1 VTSSSLS
8 CTLMP
13 SSGSVHN
20 LRISLATLNT
30 TAGEMF
36 SLELEDC
43 ARRGRR
49 TDEGG
54 GVSSAE
60 RSAQALR
67 RERGGA
73 HRAGLLGAH
82 FV

>member
-1 VTSSSLS
+1 
-8 CTLMP
+8 MP

-43 ARRGRR
+43 AREADG
-49 TDEGG
+49 
-54 GVSSAE
+54 
-60 RSAQALR
+60 
-67 RERGGA
+67 
-73 HRAGLLGAH
+73 
-82 FV
+82 